1 VTTGFGTTVV
11 SVAPAVA
18 ATAVGS
24 ASGTLD
30 ELLRAAVGLGASD
43 LHLTVGRPPMVR
55 LLGEL
60 SPLPGHAELRREDT
74 ALLVATV
81 CDDVEQARFDELH
94 ELDSAYSVAGVGRF
108 RVSAFVQRGAVG
120 AVLRSIPHAIP
131 PFASLG
137 LPESVQALARVP
149 RGLVLVTG
157 PTGSGKSTTLASM
170 LDLVNAERAVHIV
183 TIEDPIEYLHSHRRA
198 IVNQRQVGDDTRSFS
213 VALRQVLRQD
223 PDVILIGELRDLET
237 MSTALTAAETGH
249 LVLASLHTQD
259 AAQTIDRIIDVVP
272 PAQQGQVRSQLSTT
286 LQGVVA
292 QQLLPRADGSGRV
305 VACEVLVATSAVRAL
320 VREGKAHQLTSVIQ
334 TGSQHGMQT
343 MDQSLAA
350 LVRDGIVSVEA
361 AREVAQEPQDLG
373 RLGAASAAS
382 TASVW

>member
-1 VTTGFGTTVV
+1 VTTLLPTTPPGGA
-11 SVAPAVA
+11 AP
-18 ATAVGS
+18 T
-24 ASGTLD
+24 SGALD
-30 ELLRAAVGLGASD
+30 DLLRTAVGLGASD

-60 SPLPGHAELRREDT
+60 APLPGHADLRPEDT
-74 ALLVATV
+74 ALLVAAI
-81 CDDVEQARFDELH
+81 CDGVERARFDEQH
-94 ELDSAYSVAGVGRF
+94 ELDTAYSVAGVGRF

-120 AVLRSIPHAIP
+120 AVLRSIPHTIP

-137 LPESVQALARVP
+137 LPEAVRALARVP

-157 PTGSGKSTTLASM
+157 PTGSGKSTTLASL

-183 TIEDPIEYLHSHRRA
+183 TIEDPIEYLHGHRRA

-237 MSTALTAAETGH
+237 MATALTAAETGH

-259 AAQTIDRIIDVVP
+259 AAQTVDRIIDVFP
-272 PAQQGQVRSQLSTT
+272 PAQQGQVRSQLATT

-292 QQLLPRADGSGRV
+292 QQLLPRADGSGRA

-320 VREGKAHQLTSVIQ
+320 VREGKTHQLTSVIQ
-334 TGSQHGMQT
+334 TGSQYGMQT

-350 LVRDGIVSVEA
+350 LVRDGVVTVDA
-361 AREVAQEPQDLG
+361 ARAVAQEPDDLARHG
-373 RLGAASAAS
+373 RATSS
-382 TASVW
+382 SPVW

>member
-1 VTTGFGTTVV
+1 VTTLLPTTAPGG
-11 SVAPAVA
+11 VAPA
-18 ATAVGS
+18 GP
-24 ASGTLD
+24 ASGSLD
-30 ELLRAAVGLGASD
+30 DLLRAAVALGASD

-60 SPLPGHAELRREDT
+60 TPLAGHADLRPDDT

-81 CDDVEQARFDELH
+81 CDPVERARFDEQH
-94 ELDSAYSVAGVGRF
+94 ELDTAYSVAGVGRF

-120 AVLRSIPHAIP
+120 AVMRSIPHAIP

-137 LPESVQALARVP
+137 LPESVRALARVP

-157 PTGSGKSTTLASM
+157 PTGSGKSTTLASL

-183 TIEDPIEYLHSHRRA
+183 TIEDPIEYLHGHRRA

-237 MSTALTAAETGH
+237 MATALTAAETGH

-259 AAQTIDRIIDVVP
+259 AAQTIDRIIDVFP

-292 QQLLPRADGSGRV
+292 QQLLPRADGTGRV

-320 VREGKAHQLTSVIQ
+320 VREGKSHQLTSVIQ
-334 TGSQHGMQT
+334 TGAQHGMQT

-350 LVRDGIVSVEA
+350 LVRDGIVSVAA
-361 AREVAQEPQDLG
+361 AREVAQDPQDLARFAG
-373 RLGAASAAS
+373 ASATSAS
-382 TASVW
+382 SVW